1 MIAEIAVLREHTGD
15 TGACTEVG
23 LAVVAR
29 GSKRVAK
36 SNFLVMVSLY
46 SPIYLIHVSDQSAT
60 TIPNL
65 QQREEQRVNKTTLAS
80 HLLKQAL
87 GE

>member
-1 MIAEIAVLREHTGD
+1 MGN

-23 LAVVAR
+23 LAVAAR

-36 SNFLVMVSLY
+36 SNFPVMVSLY

-60 TIPNL
+60 TMPTL
-65 QQREEQRVNKTTLAS
+65 QQKEES
-80 HLLKQAL
+80 
-87 GE
+87 GELTRRL